1 MKEMTRWNHGTY
13 KGLFGF
19 LFHHLSL
26 LTQFSSLITHH
37 SSLPTCHL
45 KYPNFL
51 TQHVW
56 HIFLVL
62 ITQLF
67 LLFCGT
73 HTLTQRR
80 LFFSF
85 SLDSYIF
92 LCLFFLIFP
101 FIFLWNSCRK
111 GLWGREEVGFGGV
124 LEKQWWWGRGW
135 QPWRMRDSAME
146 SDPWWNPFLI
156 FLTSTLLF
164 CICT

>member
-1 MKEMTRWNHGTY
+1 MKEMSRWNHGTY

-19 LFHHLSL
+19 LFHHSSL

-80 LFFSF
+80 LFFFLFLLTLTSFFAFFFFFFFPSSF
-85 SLDSYIF
+85 SGIVAGKGYGEE
-92 LCLFFLIFP
+92 
-101 FIFLWNSCRK
+101 RK
-111 GLWGREEVGFGGV
+111 WVLVGFQRSSGG
-124 LEKQWWWGRGW
+124 EGEGG
-135 QPWRMRDSAME
+135 SHGG
-146 SDPWWNPFLI
+146 
-156 FLTSTLLF
+156 
-164 CICT
+164 